1 MGIEANT
8 EYIQPVTS
16 EPQLTIAN
24 KCFIYC
30 PAEYK
35 TKPIIFRFKLQA
47 EGKLPII

>member
-30 PAEYK
+30 PADDNAEA
-35 TKPIIFRFKLQA
+35 IIY
-47 EGKLPII
+47 